1 VIAFTRLTLAV
12 VFFAASLLA
21 VFPAPAYKLW
31 MLAIGVTEWGH
42 VLALGA
48 LIPLLPGWSRGVTG
62 RIAAVLGVLAFILA
76 LSPLARAVPV
86 AGDLPAR
93 LTAAFGASTPRSLP
107 NAPPRSSPLS
117 AASLFV
123 GVDSPPVVAS
133 THTYLVRDG
142 TPLELDIYRSARA
155 TDASIANA
163 PVIVMIHGG
172 SWRGGF
178 RGDLAPLNRYLAARG
193 YLVAAVSYRFAPAH
207 PYPAASQDVNAAVAW
222 LKTNAS
228 MFGGDPSR
236 VAFIGR
242 SAGGQLA
249 LLAAY
254 TANDPAVRGTVG
266 FYAST
271 DQKYGYE
278 NPTNPRVLNSTEI
291 LQNFL
296 SGSPATAAAAYRSSS
311 PINHVDSN
319 TVPTLL
325 IHGTRDEL
333 VFVTQ
338 SERLEARLSAAR
350 RPHLFLELPW
360 ATHGCDFN
368 FSGPCGQLS
377 TYAIERF
384 LASVMK

>member
-1 VIAFTRLTLAV
+1 
-12 VFFAASLLA
+12 
-21 VFPAPAYKLW
+21 

-42 VLALGA
+42 IFALIA
-48 LIPLLPGWSRGVTG
+48 LIPLLPGWSRGATG
-62 RIAAVLGVLAFILA
+62 RIAAVLGVLAFILS

-86 AGDLPAR
+86 AGDLPGR
-93 LTAAFGASTPRSLP
+93 LTAAFGASTPRFLA
-107 NAPPRSSPLS
+107 NAFPRSSPLS
-117 AASLFV
+117 AASLFG
-123 GVDSPPVVAS
+123 GVDSPPVAVS
-133 THTYLVRDG
+133 TRTYLVRDG
-142 TPLELDIYRSARA
+142 RPLELDVYRSASGNA
-155 TDASIANA
+155 AGIALA
-163 PVIVMIHGG
+163 PVIVVIHGG
-172 SWRGGF
+172 SWRGGS

-222 LKTNAS
+222 LKNNAS
-228 MFGGDPSR
+228 ILGGDTSR
-236 VAFIGR
+236 IALIGR

-254 TANDPAVRGTVG
+254 TANDPAIRGAVG

-278 NPTNPRVLNSTEI
+278 HPTNPRVLNSTEI

-296 SGSPATAAAAYRSSS
+296 SGSPATAAEAYRSSS
-311 PINHVDSN
+311 PINHVGSH
-319 TVPTLL
+319 TIPTLL

-338 SERLEARLSAAR
+338 SERLARRLSAAG

-384 LASVMK
+384 LASVMR